1 METKA
6 NYVAVGAFVLACM
19 IGLVV
24 TVLWLANTGSADY
37 AHYLVKVQGSVTG
50 LGKGTLVR
58 YNGIEAGRVM
68 NFAIDPTDPKKVIV
82 AITIDTKYEIASDAT
97 ASIASQGL
105 TGGSYVEVL
114 GGSIITKDNPALV
127 QQANE
132 RMLPLTNDPVE
143 LAAHPELRA
152 NPEIHWKPGT
162 LEDLTNRVREISAKI
177 DKVLTDEN
185 IKKFSQTLDHL
196 EVITGTVAARSADID
211 QTLRNATVL
220 SANAASAA
228 HNIDVAARMLPGTL
242 QRANGTLGNLD
253 ILTRHADQVVTGD
266 GVAQLGVLIADARRL
281 VTSLTKLSDELGR
294 EPTRVIFGD
303 RRKGYTPK

>member
-24 TVLWLANTGSADY
+24 TVLWLANTGNAEYSY
-37 AHYLVKVQGSVTG
+37 YVVKVQGSVTG

-58 YNGIEAGRVM
+58 YSGIEAGRVVD
-68 NFAIDPTDPKKVIV
+68 FAIDPADAKRVLV
-82 AITIDTKYEIASDAT
+82 SITIDKKYNIAPDAT

-114 GGSIITKDNPALV
+114 GGSIVDPEKALPHESSE
-127 QQANE
+127 Q
-132 RMLPLTNDPVE
+132 MLATASSP
-143 LAAHPELRA
+143 A
-152 NPEIHWKPGT
+152 NPEIKWVPGT
-162 LEDLTNRVREISAKI
+162 FEDLTNRVKAIGQKLDKI
-177 DKVLTDEN
+177 LTDEN
-185 IKKFSQTLDHL
+185 IRKFSQILDHT
-196 EVITGTVAARSADID
+196 EVITGTIAARAGDID

-220 SANAASAA
+220 TANAASAA
-228 HNIDVAARMLPGTL
+228 HNIDVASRDFHPVLAQADTTL
-242 QRANGTLGNLD
+242 KKLD
-253 ILTRHADQVVTGD
+253 KLAGDADAVVTGD
-266 GVAQLGVLIADARRL
+266 GVAQLGVLVTDARRL
-281 VTSLTKLSDELGR
+281 VTSLTKLSDELNR

>member
-19 IGLVV
+19 VGLVV
-24 TVLWLANTGSADY
+24 TVLWLANSGSADY
-37 AHYLVKVQGSVTG
+37 AHYVVKVQGSVTG

-68 NFAIDPTDPKKVIV
+68 NFAIDPDDPKKVIV
-82 AITIDTKYEIASDAT
+82 AITVDTKYDIAKDAT

-114 GGSIITKDNPALV
+114 GGSVIRNKETDALP
-127 QQANE
+127 QDSAE
-132 RMLPLTNDPVE
+132 RMLPVGNR
-143 LAAHPELRA
+143 PEDRA

-185 IKKFSQTLDHL
+185 IKKFSETLDHL

-211 QTLRNATVL
+211 RTLRNATIL

-228 HNIDVAARMLPGTL
+228 HNIDVAARLLPGTL

-253 ILTRHADQVVTGD
+253 LLTRHADQVVTGD

-281 VTSLTKLSDELGR
+281 VTSLTKLSDELNR

>member
-1 METKA
+1 METRA
-6 NYVAVGAFVLACM
+6 NYIAVGAFVLACM

-37 AHYLVKVQGSVTG
+37 AHYVVKVQGSVTG

-58 YNGIEAGRVM
+58 YNGIEAGRVV
-68 NFAIDPTDPKKVIV
+68 NFAIDPQDPKKVIV
-82 AITIDTKYEIASDAT
+82 AITIDTKYDIANDAT

-114 GGSIITKDNPALV
+114 GGSVIAQDKSNALP
-127 QQANE
+127 QDSFE
-132 RMLPLTNDPVE
+132 RMVPISNEPDG
-143 LAAHPELRA
+143 RA

-162 LEDLTNRVREISAKI
+162 LEDLTNRVKDIANKL
-177 DKVLTDEN
+177 DKVLSDEN
-185 IKKFSQTLDHL
+185 IRKLSQTLDHL
-196 EVITGTVAARSADID
+196 EVITGTIAARSGDID

-220 SANAASAA
+220 TANAASAA
-228 HNIDVAARMLPGTL
+228 RNIDTAARALPGTL
-242 QRANGTLGNLD
+242 DRANGTLADLD
-253 ILTRHADQVVTGD
+253 VLTKHADQVVTGD

-281 VTSLTKLSDELGR
+281 VTSLTKLSDELNR